1 MANAAGLSGT
11 SKGPGHVESENSY
24 GLRCPEHDDRV
35 AELFCRRCRRCV
47 CTLCPVLGA
56 HRGHPVGLALEE
68 AVHVQKFIQECLK
81 QLAAK
86 NQQQVGNRRQIEDT
100 AEHLKAHAESSKT
113 WLTEKFSELRLLL
126 DEEEVMA
133 KKFIDKHMQL
143 TLQVY
148 SEQIKSC
155 GEQIDLLNSLSN
167 RVWSISQEPSP
178 IQLLQEFTATEREL
192 KQQMSREELCH
203 PVPQSFEPVKSF
215 FKGLVEA
222 MRRMLQMPLDVRL
235 KENMNCQLSSSSST
249 KLDFLLK
256 TSFSPERSL
265 FLKYART
272 PTLDPDTMHVRLR
285 LSADRLTVRCAL
297 LGRLGPT
304 PALRFD
310 ALWQVLGRDCF
321 AAGRHYWEVDVQEA
335 GAGWWV
341 GVAYASLRR
350 HGESA
355 AARLGCNRQSWCLK
369 RYDLEYWAFH
379 DCQRSRLQPHHDPD
393 RLGIFLDYEAGIL
406 SFYDVSGSMR
416 HLHTF
421 RAAFQEPLYPALRL
435 WEGAISIPRLP

>member
-100 AEHLKAHAESSKT
+100 AEHLK
-113 WLTEKFSELRLLL
+113 
-126 DEEEVMA
+126 
-133 KKFIDKHMQL
+133 
-143 TLQVY
+143 VY